1 MAFGGVG
8 TSTLRALKTEEIL
21 LKSKTWNES
30 TFKNACQTLTEE
42 FKIEKNSPGGKE
54 SYRTTLVLSFFKKF
68 FDQSSEC
75 KQKKKQKTYSIDF
88 FFILFSF

>member
-8 TSTLRALKTEEIL
+8 PITKRATKTEEL
-21 LKSKTWNES
+21 LKKKSWDQQNFNDACNLLSK
-30 TFKNACQTLTEE
+30 E

-75 KQKKKQKTYSIDF
+75 
-88 FFILFSF
+88 